1 MKRKLSGYMP
11 RFGAKAEKMVL
22 GALNTLRK
30 GKESFTDVILRKFA
44 KSKSRDLLNYVKAM
58 EIDREILILASDVEE
73 IYKNRDA
80 DFKYCHS

>member
-1 MKRKLSGYMP
+1 MTHKTITLSEDAYN
-11 RFGAKAEKMVL
+11 
-22 GALNTLRK
+22 ALNTLRK

-73 IYKNRDA
+73 IYKNRDKVKLEER
-80 DFKYCHS
+80 DF

>member
-1 MKRKLSGYMP
+1 
-11 RFGAKAEKMVL
+11 
-22 GALNTLRK
+22 
-30 GKESFTDVILRKFA
+30 VILRKFA

-80 DFKYCHS
+80 NFMYCFG